1 MSFVKKIK
9 ETTRAGLVKCADE
22 VFDNVYPTMEYEIIF
37 RANNVNGNIMSNVE
51 VTKDGRHYYP
61 NDDLWNILIE
71 NGYWPYSSNLSGNI
85 DFVDEDVQLWIN
97 ASKHRALA
105 WIGPKHLETMDDLAT
120 DIEIPDSIPGIAN
133 VEMVYIVCKRWSGEF
148 TIPNTVKNIFIDKF
162 SLDYHGQDFL
172 SENGGCI
179 VIGKDNPYLH
189 CENGYAIY
197 TKDKKTLLDF
207 TRCEELFPYKL
218 IEGVETN
225 RKFAFL
231 NMKFIPKRLE
241 VPVSMKS
248 LNARCVEKM
257 GVFPIDINCKGAIKE
272 LNIPLDAS
280 AVINNYIEDVDCVDR
295 DKQNDCSLVFKS
307 PVPDK
312 SPAVEGCFFLTK
324 AGAATE
330 KIHRSAPWSRKILC
344 KGCDIKSVSPVVLK
358 CYDEHIGCHI
368 ELKET
373 QIEYSGF
380 NVYES
385 VDIVLNK
392 LIQCGITD
400 VSVI

>member
-1 MSFVKKIK
+1 M
-9 ETTRAGLVKCADE
+9 
-22 VFDNVYPTMEYEIIF
+22 
-37 RANNVNGNIMSNVE
+37 
-51 VTKDGRHYYP
+51 
-61 NDDLWNILIE
+61 
-71 NGYWPYSSNLSGNI
+71 
-85 DFVDEDVQLWIN
+85 
-97 ASKHRALA
+97 
-105 WIGPKHLETMDDLAT
+105 
-120 DIEIPDSIPGIAN
+120 
-133 VEMVYIVCKRWSGEF
+133 
-148 TIPNTVKNIFIDKF
+148 
-162 SLDYHGQDFL
+162 
-172 SENGGCI
+172 
-179 VIGKDNPYLH
+179 
-189 CENGYAIY
+189 
-197 TKDKKTLLDF
+197 DF
-207 TRCEELFPYKL
+207 TKCSEYSPYEL

-225 RKFAFL
+225 RKFAFF
-231 NMKFIPKRLE
+231 NKKFFPQRLV
-241 VPVSMKS
+241 VPASMKS
-248 LNARCVEKM
+248 LDAHCVEKM
-257 GVFPIDINCKGAIKE
+257 GVFPISINCKGPVKE
-272 LNIPLDAS
+272 LNIPRDSS
-280 AVINNYIEDVDCVDR
+280 ANINNYIEDVDFIGR

>member
-1 MSFVKKIK
+1 MKY
-9 ETTRAGLVKCADE
+9 ET
-22 VFDNVYPTMEYEIIF
+22 IF

-105 WIGPKHLETMDDLAT
+105 WIGPKYLETMDDLAT

-133 VEMVYIVCKRWSGEF
+133 VEMVYIVCKRWSGGF

-207 TRCEELFPYKL
+207 TRCEELLPYKL

-231 NMKFIPKRLE
+231 NMKFIPRCLE

-248 LNARCVEKM
+248 LNVRCVEKM
-257 GVFPIDINCKGAIKE
+257 GVFPISINCKGPVKE
-272 LNIPLDAS
+272 LNIPRDSS
-280 AVINNYIEDVDCVDR
+280 ANINNYIEDVDFIGR

>member
-1 MSFVKKIK
+1 MKY
-9 ETTRAGLVKCADE
+9 ET
-22 VFDNVYPTMEYEIIF
+22 IF
-37 RANNVNGNIMSNVE
+37 RTNKVNGNIIQNAE
-51 VTKDGRHYYP
+51 VTQDGRHYYP
-61 NDDLWNILIE
+61 TDDFCNILKD
-71 NGYWPYSSNLSGNI
+71 NGYWPYPSNLSENV
-85 DFVDEDVQLWIN
+85 DFVNEDVQLWIN
-97 ASKHRALA
+97 SSEQSALA
-105 WIGPKHLETMDDLAT
+105 WIGPKYLETMDDHSAT
-120 DIEIPDSIPGIAN
+120 DIVIPDSIPGIAK
-133 VEMVYIVCKRWSGEF
+133 VDLVYIVCKRWGGGF
-148 TIPNTVKNIFIDKF
+148 NIPDTVKNIFIDKF
-162 SLDYHGQDFL
+162 SLDYYCEDYY
-172 SENGGCI
+172 SENGGSI
-179 VIGKDNPYLH
+179 IIGKDNPYLH
-189 CENGYAIY
+189 CEQGYAIY

-207 TRCEELFPYKL
+207 TKCSEYSPYEL

-231 NMKFIPKRLE
+231 NMKFIPRCLE

-248 LNARCVEKM
+248 LNVRCVEKM
-257 GVFPIDINCKGAIKE
+257 GVFPIEINCKGAIKE

-330 KIHRSAPWSRKILC
+330 KIHRRAPWSRKILC

>member
-1 MSFVKKIK
+1 MKY
-9 ETTRAGLVKCADE
+9 ET
-22 VFDNVYPTMEYEIIF
+22 IF

-105 WIGPKHLETMDDLAT
+105 WIGPKYLETMDDLAT

-133 VEMVYIVCKRWSGEF
+133 VEMVYIVCKRWSGGF

-231 NMKFIPKRLE
+231 NMKFIPKRLK

-257 GVFPIDINCKGAIKE
+257 GVFPIEINCKGAIKE

-295 DKQNDCSLVFKS
+295 DKQNDCRLVFKA
-307 PVPDK
+307 PIPDE
-312 SPAVEGCFFLTK
+312 SPAVEGCFFLTA
-324 AGAATE
+324 AGAATN
-330 KIHRSAPWSRKILC
+330 KYPRRKPWSRKIMV
-344 KGCDIKSVSPVVLK
+344 KGYDIESVSPITLK
-358 CYDEHIGCHI
+358 CYDEHIGCQVR
-368 ELKET
+368 LKDKHVECDS
-373 QIEYSGF
+373 YY
-380 NVYES
+380 VYES
-385 VDIVLNK
+385 ADIVLNK
-392 LIQCGITD
+392 LRQCGIAD
-400 VSVI
+400 VPVA

>member
-1 MSFVKKIK
+1 
-9 ETTRAGLVKCADE
+9 
-22 VFDNVYPTMEYEIIF
+22 
-37 RANNVNGNIMSNVE
+37 MSNVE

-105 WIGPKHLETMDDLAT
+105 WIGPKYLETMDDLAT

-207 TRCEELFPYKL
+207 TRCEELLPYKL

-231 NMKFIPKRLE
+231 NMKFIPRCLE

-248 LNARCVEKM
+248 LNVRCVEKM
-257 GVFPIDINCKGAIKE
+257 GVFPIEINCKGAIKE

-330 KIHRSAPWSRKILC
+330 KIHRRAPWSRKILC

>member
-1 MSFVKKIK
+1 MKY
-9 ETTRAGLVKCADE
+9 ET
-22 VFDNVYPTMEYEIIF
+22 IF

-257 GVFPIDINCKGAIKE
+257 GAFPIDINCKGAIKE

-280 AVINNYIEDVDCVDR
+280 AVINNYIEDVDFIGR

>member
-1 MSFVKKIK
+1 M
-9 ETTRAGLVKCADE
+9 
-22 VFDNVYPTMEYEIIF
+22 
-37 RANNVNGNIMSNVE
+37 
-51 VTKDGRHYYP
+51 
-61 NDDLWNILIE
+61 E

-97 ASKHRALA
+97 SSEQSALA
-105 WIGPKHLETMDDLAT
+105 WIGPKYLETMDDHSAT
-120 DIEIPDSIPGIAN
+120 DIVIPDSIPGIAK
-133 VEMVYIVCKRWSGEF
+133 VDLVYIVCKRWGGGF
-148 TIPNTVKNIFIDKF
+148 NIPDTVKNIFIDKF
-162 SLDYHGQDFL
+162 SLDYYCEDYY
-172 SENGGCI
+172 SENGGSI
-179 VIGKDNPYLH
+179 IIGKDNPYLH
-189 CENGYAIY
+189 CEQGYAIY

-207 TRCEELFPYKL
+207 TKCSEYSPYEL

-225 RKFAFL
+225 RKFAFF
-231 NMKFIPKRLE
+231 NKKFFPQRLV
-241 VPVSMKS
+241 VPASMKS
-248 LNARCVEKM
+248 LDAHCVEKM
-257 GVFPIDINCKGAIKE
+257 GVFPISINCKGPVKE
-272 LNIPLDAS
+272 LNIPRDSS
-280 AVINNYIEDVDCVDR
+280 ANINNYIEDVDFIGR

>member
-1 MSFVKKIK
+1 
-9 ETTRAGLVKCADE
+9 
-22 VFDNVYPTMEYEIIF
+22 
-37 RANNVNGNIMSNVE
+37 MSNVE

-105 WIGPKHLETMDDLAT
+105 WIGPKYLETMDDLAT

-231 NMKFIPKRLE
+231 NMKFIPKRLK

-257 GVFPIDINCKGAIKE
+257 GVFPIDINCKGAITE

-295 DKQNDCSLVFKS
+295 DKQNDCRLVFNA
-307 PVPDK
+307 PIPDE

>member
-1 MSFVKKIK
+1 MKY
-9 ETTRAGLVKCADE
+9 ET
-22 VFDNVYPTMEYEIIF
+22 IF
-37 RANNVNGNIMSNVE
+37 RTNKVNGNIIQNAE
-51 VTKDGRHYYP
+51 VTQDGRHYCP
-61 NDDLWNILIE
+61 TDDFWNILID
-71 NGYWPYSSNLSGNI
+71 NGYCPYSSNLSENV

-97 ASKHRALA
+97 SSEQSALA
-105 WIGPKHLETMDDLAT
+105 WIGPKYLETMDDHSAT
-120 DIEIPDSIPGIAN
+120 DIVIPDSIPGIAK
-133 VEMVYIVCKRWSGEF
+133 VDLVYIVCKRWVGDF
-148 TIPNTVKNIFIDKF
+148 NIPDTVKNIFIDKF
-162 SLDYHGQDFL
+162 SLDYYCEDYY
-172 SENGGCI
+172 SENGGSI
-179 VIGKDNPYLH
+179 IIGKDNPYLH
-189 CENGYAIY
+189 CEQGYAIY

-207 TRCEELFPYKL
+207 TKCSEYSPYEL

-225 RKFAFL
+225 RKFAFF
-231 NMKFIPKRLE
+231 NKKFFPQRLV
-241 VPVSMKS
+241 VPASMKS
-248 LNARCVEKM
+248 LDAHCVEKM
-257 GVFPIDINCKGAIKE
+257 GVFPISINCKGPVKE
-272 LNIPLDAS
+272 LNIPRDSS
-280 AVINNYIEDVDCVDR
+280 ANINNYIEDVDFIGR